1 MPWKWNNEEVPLY
14 RILVTLIMVFL
25 KAIVG
30 WLVVVYLYSGISVVG
45 VNQFQFNIDLPLFI
59 VVMISCL
66 LIFTLGLIPHVR
78 VFKTNRD
85 SRKIMEILF
94 IQLIGGII
102 LIIALISGSISTILD
117 TIRVLAIIG
126 AIYLSI
132 APIVMLIVFMII
144 VIGFLYM
151 RFMHSTKTIIVMS
164 SH

>member
-1 MPWKWNNEEVPLY
+1 
-14 RILVTLIMVFL
+14 
-25 KAIVG
+25 
-30 WLVVVYLYSGISVVG
+30 
-45 VNQFQFNIDLPLFI
+45 
-59 VVMISCL
+59 MISCL